1 MEPRGSSGVGS
12 GNSGTYT
19 PEIAKSLR
27 FEEEIQSLIDPSF
40 DASSAAGG
48 SFTALLGLPA
58 NQAVELLHHPGPGE
72 PPASAASS
80 SPTAGDLWRL
90 RLGEHHAATDTLRL
104 PFGCSS
110 TFEERAARFSVFA
123 TDDSPASSS
132 GGGLSPGLKA
142 EPPDSDSQPTLPAPV
157 GKPRRPSKRK
167 ECEKSK
173 AKAVA
178 KKSKSAEENTSAAK
192 PAAEENTSGDKLPY
206 VHVRARRGQATDS
219 HSLAERAR
227 REKINARMKLLQELV
242 PGCSK
247 ITGTALVLDEIINHV
262 QSLQRQVEVRHLP
275 HHYHHSL
282 SLNNFLSMKLAAVN
296 PRIDFSGLDH
306 ILSAECGPLA
316 VDSGCGG
323 GASDPTMWASDTAAS
338 TGGIRRMPAP
348 PQIWHLDLVHPQQ
361 SSTVWENNGAAHPH
375 FLLSTATSLVGYDP
389 ASSVILNSNQ
399 LKTEL

>member
-19 PEIAKSLR
+19 PEIAESLR

-72 PPASAASS
+72 PPASAV
-80 SPTAGDLWRL
+80 
-90 RLGEHHAATDTLRL
+90 TDTLRL

-110 TFEERAARFSVFA
+110 TFVERAARFSVFA

-142 EPPDSDSQPTLPAPV
+142 EPPDSDSPPTLPDPA

-192 PAAEENTSGDKLPY
+192 PGAEENTSGDKLPY

-262 QSLQRQVEVRHLP
+262 QSLQRQVE
-275 HHYHHSL
+275 
-282 SLNNFLSMKLAAVN
+282 FLSMKLAAVN

-316 VDSGCGG
+316 VASGCGG
-323 GASDPTMWASDTAAS
+323 GASDPAMWASDTAAS

-348 PQIWHLDLVHPQQ
+348 PQIWHLDVVHPQQ

-375 FLLSTATSLVGYDP
+375 FLLSAATSLVGYDP
-389 ASSVILNSNQ
+389 ASSGNPPTL
-399 LKTEL
+399 

>member
-1 MEPRGSSGVGS
+1 MEPGGSSGVGS

-19 PEIAKSLR
+19 PEIAESLR
-27 FEEEIQSLIDPSF
+27 FEEEIQSLIHQSF
-40 DASSAAGG
+40 DGSSAAGG

-90 RLGEHHAATDTLRL
+90 RLGEHHAATDALRL
-104 PFGCSS
+104 PFGGSS
-110 TFEERAARFSVFA
+110 TFVERAARFSVFA

-142 EPPDSDSQPTLPAPV
+142 EPPDSDSPPTLPAPA
-157 GKPRRPSKRK
+157 GRPRRPSKRK

-227 REKINARMKLLQELV
+227 REKINARMKLLQDLV

-262 QSLQRQVEVRHLP
+262 QSLQRQVE
-275 HHYHHSL
+275 
-282 SLNNFLSMKLAAVN
+282 FLSMKLAAVN

-316 VDSGCGG
+316 VGSGCGG
-323 GASDPTMWASDTAAS
+323 GASGTAMWASDTAAS
-338 TGGIRRMPAP
+338 TGGIRRMPP
-348 PQIWHLDLVHPQQ
+348 PQQIWHLDLVHPQQ

-375 FLLSTATSLVGYDP
+375 FLLSPAISLVGYDP
-389 ASSVILNSNQ
+389 AGSVPLNSNQ
-399 LKTEL
+399 LKMEL

>member
-1 MEPRGSSGVGS
+1 MEPGGSSGVGS
-12 GNSGTYT
+12 VNSGTYT
-19 PEIAKSLR
+19 PEIAESLR

-80 SPTAGDLWRL
+80 SPIAGDLWRL
-90 RLGEHHAATDTLRL
+90 RLVEQHAVTDTLRL

-110 TFEERAARFSVFA
+110 TFPSDAALVERAARFSVFA

-132 GGGLSPGLKA
+132 GGGLSPELKA
-142 EPPDSDSQPTLPAPV
+142 EPPDSHSPPTLPVPAE
-157 GKPRRPSKRK
+157 KPRRPSKRK

-219 HSLAERAR
+219 HSLAER
-227 REKINARMKLLQELV
+227 
-242 PGCSK
+242 
-247 ITGTALVLDEIINHV
+247 
-262 QSLQRQVEVRHLP
+262 
-275 HHYHHSL
+275 
-282 SLNNFLSMKLAAVN
+282 
-296 PRIDFSGLDH
+296 
-306 ILSAECGPLA
+306 
-316 VDSGCGG
+316 
-323 GASDPTMWASDTAAS
+323 
-338 TGGIRRMPAP
+338 
-348 PQIWHLDLVHPQQ
+348 
-361 SSTVWENNGAAHPH
+361 
-375 FLLSTATSLVGYDP
+375 
-389 ASSVILNSNQ
+389 VIL
-399 LKTEL
+399 LV